1 MANLTSYFDDT
12 FRRDNPDRL
21 DGTLPI
27 VSRGL
32 DSHRIYNFEV
42 HFNRVPI
49 FRLAGELPP
58 TVPGPQPA
66 GVTDRGRVE
75 ALALRGEPLATSQ
88 QWFTLAANKV
98 TSAGHKVADI
108 GVRRLNDLLYYP
120 GAAESDLLTITFDHL
135 LEGQPMHDLFTYFA
149 MAAYNPKN
157 GIVANANVGKI
168 GSIDIVHLDNARTP
182 RAITT
187 YYGAYPASFKPGES
201 NYSTNNQFHTFE
213 VTFRYDFM
221 NYEARILTR
230 G

>member
-1 MANLTSYFDDT
+1 MANLTSYYDNN
-12 FRRDNPDRL
+12 FRLTRPNRAT
-21 DGTLPI
+21 GALPS
-27 VSRGL
+27 VSKGL

-49 FRLAGELPP
+49 FNTTTA
-58 TVPGPQPA
+58 
-66 GVTDRGRVE
+66 DRGQVE
-75 ALALRGEPLATSQ
+75 AIADRGVAPTFNE

-120 GAAESDLLTITFDHL
+120 GASESDLLTITFDHL
-135 LEGQPMHDLFTYFA
+135 LERQPMHDLFTYFSV
-149 MAAYNPKN
+149 AAYNPKN
-157 GIVANANVGKI
+157 GIVANARTGKV
-168 GSIDIVHLDNARTP
+168 GSIDIVHLDNARQIK
-182 RAITT
+182 AITT

-221 NYEARILTR
+221 NYEARNFSR
-230 G
+230 A